1 MADELTIRASLSFE
15 KGDTLV
21 ELLIGPKKRDV
32 AGTHGQR
39 RRQSIGFAAEELVVM
54 DDIASG
60 GYLLVVNRDATNYV
74 QLRSATGVQ
83 AFARLLPGDFCLFR
97 LDNGATL
104 YAIAN
109 TAACDIDYA
118 AVDL

>member
-15 KGDTLV
+15 KNDTLV
-21 ELLIGPKKRDV
+21 ELLLGPKKRDV
-32 AGTHGQR
+32 AGTHGKR
-39 RRQSIGFAAEELVVM
+39 ERQNIGTVEEAVAMGDVAA
-54 DDIASG
+54 G
-60 GYLLVVNRDATNYV
+60 GYVLVVNRDPTNYV
-74 QLRSATGVQ
+74 QLRSGTGLQ

-109 TAACDIDYA
+109 TAACDIEFA